1 MTTNEMRL
9 SSFFLSKTHSQGG
22 NKLSW
27 VYDSFWSIWA
37 KM

>member
-22 NKLSW
+22 NKLS
-27 VYDSFWSIWA
+27 
-37 KM
+37 